1 MNKKTTIKVS
11 LNPFS
16 LLGETVSIF
25 RAHLSKIFL
34 ISAIVAIPGS
44 ILRVTSFDNG
54 VTDFSI
60 VASLAGLYA
69 SLALL
74 FAFYYPKKTKTTSWV
89 KIYITASARF
99 LPFLGVTVIQSLVGM
114 FVILG
119 GLLPVLYLAG
129 VVAAPF
135 ALVGVVFALLAL
147 WLLVRLSIAGIIVA
161 TTEMSVITALRAS
174 LLGTKKR
181 LWILF
186 FDWLVI
192 FAIAT
197 LLSGI
202 VLRAVYMVPALGD
215 NQLIVAVVN
224 GVLVTILLPIILGYG
239 VCIWQRIQAA

>member
-1 MNKKTTIKVS
+1 M
-11 LNPFS
+11 
-16 LLGETVSIF
+16 
-25 RAHLSKIFL
+25 
-34 ISAIVAIPGS
+34 
-44 ILRVTSFDNG
+44 
-54 VTDFSI
+54 
-60 VASLAGLYA
+60 AGLYA

-74 FAFYYPKKTKTTSWV
+74 FAFYYPKKTKTTSWA

-192 FAIAT
+192 FLFAT

-215 NQLIVAVVN
+215 NQLIVAGVN